1 MVAPLPAGG
10 GERGFGLRGG
20 GRVQD
25 GGGRGLAVVV
35 DVVDG
40 GKIVIYTSIMS
51 VMFIVVIIM
60 LGVLGVGEGIEMLE
74 GGWYR

>member
-1 MVAPLPAGG
+1 M
-10 GERGFGLRGG
+10 
-20 GRVQD
+20 
-25 GGGRGLAVVV
+25 VV